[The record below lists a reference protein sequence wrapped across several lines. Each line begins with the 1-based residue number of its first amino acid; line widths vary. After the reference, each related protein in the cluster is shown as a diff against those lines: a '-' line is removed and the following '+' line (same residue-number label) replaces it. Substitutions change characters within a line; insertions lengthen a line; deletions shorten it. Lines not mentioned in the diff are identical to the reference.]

1 MVYSFN
7 RQKRV
12 FLSGKFRSL
21 CQIYHITFSQYDNL
35 GPKIT
40 VYLTLKLW
48 QHLILNFCWMNQNDK
63 IMHFKFAFVY
73 VKDQINTFKFKFN
86 DFKPM
91 LLQKL

>member
-12 FLSGKFRSL
+12 FQSGKFRSL

-63 IMHFKFAFVY
+63 IMHFKFAFVFTCDNFLNS
-73 VKDQINTFKFKFN
+73 KSN
-86 DFKPM
+86 
-91 LLQKL
+91 KLDEIKLV